1 MNKKIQDMYQGKNFI
16 YESLS
21 SSINEEKEDKK
32 KEAMDALTS
41 LSTILNNL
49 FSIILNSKNEG
60 LKTTRGF
67 SEVKNKMLGIS
78 NFGAFRQY
86 VISLV
91 QSLGYLD
98 PAQKSAFD
106 KNVGYLMDLF
116 RSLETVM
123 ADERLFNSAK
133 EDTIKKMLNNFEAD
147 LAEREKQMKK
157 TKPSLYDEVKKSG
170 DVVEEAKRSGEETD
184 TTEAEFRS
192 KAFNK
197 SKESLDAATAFVG
210 MVDRDKYV
218 PALKDNAD
226 VDRYKDIAT
235 GLYQKAQDL
244 QMVDRKGLQVITPKG
259 AMKRKDYMRDQDN
272 LINEIIRQ
280 KKEYNRIKDG
290 ILKQGGFTP
299 PPVIPPVCPPGK
311 VYDSGKGICVSVEK
325 EKVETTPVTTKECT
339 FPVKLNTKC
348 NEVGKIQSKL
358 MELIPSIKT
367 YLSKKGGADKVYGK
381 GTSTACNIVWAYLSG
396 ETGQELTADLTK
408 EMYDGIMGLTS
419 NDIDVETAETVGTA
433 FEESKDWEMSFAE
446 KVQEREEVKGTSILE
461 FDDFFSVIE
470 ENLELEKLDEQVF
483 DRLKAKAPEKEES
496 KEEEKETEEEK
507 KKLKDKCIKD
517 SLAAGKVLP
526 CAGADTDKDEDKED
540 KEEDKEE
547 EETIEWKGLKP
558 VNDGAYSIYYDESWS
573 EWFSGVGKGVLIS
586 GLVAGAIV
594 ATGGLA
600 SVPLIGGTAAAGA
613 LATGTAAAVGAL
625 GTAGTIAA
633 GAIGG
638 GAIAKWAGDD
648 RNPVTV
654 IVFNGYIEPDAA
666 YAMARGLYNSLGGTV
681 SSQDLLAIMSTLILS
696 RGTYT
701 NDGAGKAIPVWPLV
715 EQRFL
720 SLAGE
725 SIQASINEI
734 IGGGIGGFF
743 KDLYTDMDEIPSF
756 PRFKTKNPLSGV
768 PKEFEDA
775 LDSIK
780 RGVNALSANS
790 SKMRENCKNI
800 TEEDLDSLAEG
811 MDELTIAV
819 SDMAEEE

>member
-1 MNKKIQDMYQGKNFI
+1 MNRKIQDMYQGKNFI

-91 QSLGYLD
+91 QSLGSLD
-98 PAQKSAFD
+98 PAQKGAFD

-147 LAEREKQMKK
+147 LIEREKQMKK

-170 DVVEEAKRSGEETD
+170 DVVEEAKRSGEETAVE
-184 TTEAEFRS
+184 EAEFRA

-210 MVDRDKYV
+210 MIDRDKYV

-226 VDRYKDIAT
+226 VDRYKDIAG

-311 VYDSGKGICVSVEK
+311 VYDEGKGICVSVEK
-325 EKVETTPVTTKECT
+325 EEVKPTPVTTKECT

-348 NEVGKIQSKL
+348 NEIGKIQSKL

-367 YLSKKGGADKVYGK
+367 YLSKKGGSDNVYGK
-381 GTSTACNIVWAYLSG
+381 GTAAACNIVWAYLSD

-419 NDIDVETAETVGTA
+419 NDIDVEWKKTIGTA
-433 FEESKDWEMSFAE
+433 FEESKDWEMSFTE
-446 KVQEREEVKGTSILE
+446 KIQEREEINGTSILD
-461 FDDFFSVIE
+461 FDSFFSVVE
-470 ENLELEKLDEQVF
+470 ENLNLEKLDEQVF
-483 DRLKAKAPEKEES
+483 DRLKGDSDTKAKYVEP
-496 KEEEKETEEEK
+496 KEEEEDKEEKK
-507 KKLKDKCIKD
+507 KKLKDACIKD

-526 CAGADTDKDEDKED
+526 CVGAGGKEEEEEDKED
-540 KEEDKEE
+540 KDDEDKEE
-547 EETIEWKGLKP
+547 SESIEWKGLKP
-558 VNDGAYSIYYDESWS
+558 VNDGAYAIYYDESWS
-573 EWFSGVGKGVLIS
+573 EWFSEVGKGALIS
-586 GLVAGAIV
+586 GLIAGAVV

-600 SVPLIGGTAAAGA
+600 SLPVIGGIG
-613 LATGTAAAVGAL
+613 AVGAAAEFL
-625 GTAGTIAA
+625 GAAGTIAV
-633 GAIGG
+633 GAVG
-638 GAIAKWAGDD
+638 GASVAKWIGDD

-654 IVFNGYIEPDAA
+654 IVFNGYIEADAA

-681 SSQDLLAIMSTLILS
+681 SSQDLLAIMSTLVLS

-701 NDGAGKAIPVWPLV
+701 NDGAGKAIPVWNLIQ
-715 EQRFL
+715 QRYL
-720 SLAGE
+720 QLAGE
-725 SIQASINEI
+725 SIESSINGI
-734 IGGGIGGFF
+734 VGGGVGGFF
-743 KDLYTDMDEIPSF
+743 KDIYTDMDEIPAF
-756 PRFKTKNPLSGV
+756 PRFKTKNPISGA

-780 RGVNALSANS
+780 RGVNALSANT

-811 MDELTIAV
+811 MDEVSVAV

>member
-1 MNKKIQDMYQGKNFI
+1 MYQGKNFI

-91 QSLGYLD
+91 QSLGSLD

-157 TKPSLYDEVKKSG
+157 TKPSLYAEVKKSG

-184 TTEAEFRS
+184 TTEAEFRT

-226 VDRYKDIAT
+226 VERYKDIAS

-299 PPVIPPVCPPGK
+299 PPVVPPVCPPGK
-311 VYDSGKGICVSVEK
+311 VYDTGKGICVSIEK
-325 EKVETTPVTTKECT
+325 EEVETTPVTTKECT
-339 FPVKLNTKC
+339 FPIKLNTKC
-348 NEVGKIQSKL
+348 NEIGKIQSKL

-381 GTSTACNIVWAYLSG
+381 GTSAACNIVWAYLSG

-419 NDIDVETAETVGTA
+419 NDIDVETVGTA
-433 FEESKDWEMSFAE
+433 FEESKNWEMSFAE
-446 KVQEREEVKGTSILE
+446 KVQEREEVKGTSILT

-470 ENLELEKLDEQVF
+470 ENLDLEKLDEQVF
-483 DRLKAKAPEKEES
+483 DRLKAKDPEKEDG
-496 KEEEKETEEEK
+496 KEEEKETEGEK

-526 CAGADTDKDEDKED
+526 CAGTDKDEDKED
-540 KEEDKEE
+540 KDKEDKEE

-573 EWFSGVGKGVLIS
+573 EWFSGVGKGALIS
-586 GLVAGAIV
+586 GLVLGAVALTAGTI
-594 ATGGLA
+594 TPFLA
-600 SVPLIGGTAAAGA
+600 AGSGALAAAGTA
-613 LATGTAAAVGAL
+613 VGTGILAAGGAAAGVL
-625 GTAGTIAA
+625 GTAGTFAT

-638 GAIAKWAGDD
+638 AVISKWIGDD
-648 RNPVTV
+648 RKPVTV

-681 SSQDLLAIMSTLILS
+681 SSPDLLAIISTLLIS

-701 NDGAGKAIPVWPLV
+701 NDGAGKAIPVWSLI
-715 EQRFL
+715 EQRYL

-725 SIQASINEI
+725 SIQASINGI
-734 IGGGIGGFF
+734 VGGGVGGFF
-743 KDLYTDMDEIPSF
+743 KDIYTDMDEIPAF
-756 PRFKTKNPLSGV
+756 PRFKTKNPTSGA
-768 PKEFEDA
+768 PKTFEDA

-780 RGVNALSANS
+780 GGVNALAANE
-790 SKMRENCKNI
+790 SKIRENCKNI

-811 MDELTIAV
+811 MDEITVGV

>member
-1 MNKKIQDMYQGKNFI
+1 MNRKIQDMYQGKNFI

-21 SSINEEKEDKK
+21 SSISEEKEDKK

-49 FSIILNSKNEG
+49 FSIILNSKDEG

-67 SEVKNKMLGIS
+67 SEAKNKILGIS

-91 QSLGYLD
+91 QSLGSLD

-106 KNVGYLMDLF
+106 KNVNYLMDLF

-123 ADERLFNSAK
+123 SDEKLFNSAK
-133 EDTIKKMLNNFEAD
+133 EDTIKKMLDNFEAD
-147 LAEREKQMKK
+147 LDEREKQMKK

-170 DVVEEAKRSGEETD
+170 DVVEEAKKSGEESD
-184 TTEAEFRS
+184 PTEAEFRS

-226 VDRYKDIAT
+226 VDRYKDIAS
-235 GLYQKAQDL
+235 GLYQKAQGL
-244 QMVDRKGLQVITPKG
+244 QMIDRKGLQVITPKG

-311 VYDSGKGICVSVEK
+311 VYDSGKGICVSAEK
-325 EKVETTPVTTKECT
+325 EEPETTPVTTKGCT

-381 GTSTACNIVWAYLSG
+381 GTSAACNIVWSYLSG

-408 EMYDGIMGLTS
+408 EMYDDIMVLTS

-433 FEESKDWEMSFAE
+433 FEESKDWEMSFTE
-446 KVQEREEVKGTSILE
+446 KVQEREEVKGTSILT
-461 FDDFFSVIE
+461 FDDFFSVVE
-470 ENLELEKLDEQVF
+470 ENLDLEKLDEQVF
-483 DRLKAKAPEKEES
+483 DRLKTKDSEKEES
-496 KEEEKETEEEK
+496 KEEEKETEGEK

-526 CAGADTDKDEDKED
+526 CAGTDRDKDEDKED
-540 KEEDKEE
+540 K

-573 EWFSGVGKGVLIS
+573 EWFGDVAKGA
-586 GLVAGAIV
+586 LVAGLVIGAV
-594 ATGGLA
+594 VVTGGAAAGIIIPAGGGALA
-600 SVPLIGGTAAAGA
+600 GAAGAAGA
-613 LATGTAAAVGAL
+613 LASTAATVSGGL
-625 GTAGTIAA
+625 TLAA
-633 GAIGG
+633 GSIGG
-638 GAIAKWAGDD
+638 AAISKWIGDD
-648 RNPVTV
+648 RKPVTV
-654 IVFNGYIEPDAA
+654 IIFNGYIEPDAA
-666 YAMARGLYNSLGGTV
+666 YAMARGLYNSLSGTV
-681 SSQDLLAIMSTLILS
+681 SSQDLLAIMSTLLLS

-701 NDGAGKAIPVWPLV
+701 NDGAGKAIPVWSLI
-715 EQRFL
+715 EQRYL

-725 SIQASINEI
+725 SIESSINDI
-734 IGGGIGGFF
+734 VGGGVGGFF
-743 KDLYTDMDEIPSF
+743 KDIYTDMDEIPAF

-768 PKEFEDA
+768 PKGFEDA

-780 RGVNALSANS
+780 RGVNSLSANS
-790 SKMRENCKNI
+790 SKMRENCKSI

-811 MDELTIAV
+811 MDEITVAV